1 MDSLTA
7 FAASWEIAV
16 TWVAIARRDNLHCDS
31 IYKDCVC
38 LLFEEALDW
47 EANAIDLSL
56 GMINALIDYWA
67 LFDMEPSAS
76 LVGVVLNHQ

>member
-1 MDSLTA
+1 MSGSGGNHGNQRSADREMDSLTA

-38 LLFEEALDW
+38 LLFAEALDW

-56 GMINALIDYWA
+56 GMINALIDY
-67 LFDMEPSAS
+67 
-76 LVGVVLNHQ
+76 